1 MIRGLVALSLLGASL
16 EATTGGVPRVGR
28 LAPDFDLGSLKGD
41 RARLADHRGQP
52 VLVNFWA
59 SGCRPCRDEMPG
71 IILAYRKLHEAG
83 LDVLAINLTDQERK
97 KNIRR
102 FADELQLPFPV
113 VLDVRG
119 NVRRLYGLIG
129 VPLTVFV
136 DSAGIVRAV
145 HPGPMTTETLNRG
158 LAAILKLP

>member
-1 MIRGLVALSLLGASL
+1 
-16 EATTGGVPRVGR
+16 
-28 LAPDFDLGSLKGD
+28 
-41 RARLADHRGQP
+41 
-52 VLVNFWA
+52 
-59 SGCRPCRDEMPG
+59 MPG